1 MTALVTQIFWMITWR
16 SMLLLHVGG
25 RVSQVSTKSNVKCG
39 WISPN
44 SEIFWLKME
53 TTMHLKAYLSF
64 YRAGTP
70 GSFLN
75 HPTRPLWR
83 KRRNC
88 LCRGGIVQ
96 IWGMMKPLLKQD
108 ITSLF
113 VIDTAAETVDVGL
126 CAEQLEPDSC
136 LPSGPPQGPLTSGL
150 SCHLAAITADPI
162 S

>member
-1 MTALVTQIFWMITWR
+1 MTVLVTQIFWMITWR

-70 GSFLN
+70 EAEGTCAGPKPVLSSEWRQSCWFQANSTKDRIEQWTALAVVGLTRVGQVEGGSL
-75 HPTRPLWR
+75 
-83 KRRNC
+83 RR
-88 LCRGGIVQ
+88 LRSPRRGA
-96 IWGMMKPLLKQD
+96 
-108 ITSLF
+108 
-113 VIDTAAETVDVGL
+113 AAEAGVSTQPLVLPGL
-126 CAEQLEPDSC
+126 QLGS
-136 LPSGPPQGPLTSGL
+136 LLLFQ
-150 SCHLAAITADPI
+150 
-162 S
+162 